1 MRRTHTCGELNSKN
15 VNQLIVLQ
23 GWVKKIR
30 KMGAMNFVDL
40 RDFYGV
46 TQLVMKEK
54 QVQDLKPESVIEI
67 TGKVVKRKN
76 PNSELK
82 TGAIEVVV
90 QDVKIINQAKLLP
103 FTIDDDTSALEDT
116 RLSYRYLDLRRS
128 KMQNNLLMR
137 SQINS
142 AMRQN
147 LEELNFLEVE
157 TPFLAKS
164 TPEGARDFLVPSRLN
179 AHKFYALPQSPQ
191 LFKQLLMVGGIDR
204 YYQIVRCFRDE
215 DLRNDRQLEFTQLD
229 LEMNFATPEDVIFVV
244 ENLMSEVFKKVLGV
258 KITLP
263 FKRMTYHDAIQN
275 YGTDKPDLR
284 YDLKIHNLTKIF
296 AKTEVKLLKPS
307 LTKKLPIKGIMIDKL
322 LSKSQIAQLE
332 ETAKQNHLS
341 GLGFV
346 KYENE
351 QWSGSLASQLSES
364 EKKQLIREFEIGQH
378 GTILINGGRDD
389 IIAQALGAVRVQLGA
404 MFNLANLEQYE
415 FLWVVDFPLF
425 EWSEEDH
432 RYVAAHHPF
441 TMPKTTSLK
450 DFDKK
455 QKEALASA
463 YDIVLNGY
471 EIGGGSQ
478 RITDQEIQKRMFKA
492 VGLNAKK
499 VEENFGWFINA
510 YQYGA
515 AYHSGLALGID
526 RIAIIMSQAES
537 IRDVIAFPKNSNGVD
552 LMSDAPSY
560 VSAQQLKELSLD
572 LKK

>member
-82 TGAIEVVV
+82 TGVIEVVV
-90 QDVKIINQAKLLP
+90 QNVKIINQAKLLP

-258 KITLP
+258 KVNLP

-307 LTKKLPIKGIMIDKL
+307 LAKKLPIKGIMIDKL
-322 LSKSQIAQLE
+322 LSKGQIAQLE
-332 ETAKQNHLS
+332 EIAKQNHLS

-364 EKKQLIREFEIGQH
+364 EKKQLIKEFEIGQH

-404 MFNLANLEQYE
+404 MFNLANPEQYE

-441 TMPKTTSLK
+441 TMPKTTSIK

-492 VGLNAKK
+492 IGLDTKK

-537 IRDVIAFPKNSNGVD
+537 IRDVIAFPKNSNGID
-552 LMSDAPSY
+552 LMSDAPSH